1 MLQFILR
8 RLGLVI
14 PTFIGITLLTFAFVH
29 MIPGDPVMIMAG
41 ERGISP
47 ERHVQLLAEL
57 GLDKPMWQQYLHYIW
72 GVMHGDL
79 GISMKSRI
87 PVWEEFVPRFQ
98 ATLELGVCAMIFA
111 TAVGIPVGVLA
122 AVKRGSIFDHTAVG
136 LALTGY
142 SMPIFW
148 WGMMLIMLV
157 SVHWNLTPVSGR
169 VSDMVFLD
177 DSNPLTGFMLIDTA
191 IWGEDGNFIDCAG
204 YYSASGHCAY
214 DTLLDAGS
222 AGRGLHPHRA
232 RQRANPHAGD
242 YRPCAA

>member
-47 ERHVQLLAEL
+47 ERHAQLLAEL

-98 ATLELGVCAMIFA
+98 ATLELGVCAMILLRQSVFRLVCWLRLNVVPFSI
-111 TAVGIPVGVLA
+111 TQRLA
-122 AVKRGSIFDHTAVG
+122 WR
-136 LALTGY
+136 
-142 SMPIFW
+142 
-148 WGMMLIMLV
+148 
-157 SVHWNLTPVSGR
+157 
-169 VSDMVFLD
+169 
-177 DSNPLTGFMLIDTA
+177 
-191 IWGEDGNFIDCAG
+191 
-204 YYSASGHCAY
+204 
-214 DTLLDAGS
+214 
-222 AGRGLHPHRA
+222 
-232 RQRANPHAGD
+232 
-242 YRPCAA
+242 